1 MAIPSL
7 MTAIGAVT
15 PRLRRGGRWHRD
27 GAVFVLC
34 MTGCAHRLRL
44 SRQRRPLLSLA
55 DLD

>member
-1 MAIPSL
+1 